1 MSPKRETRHQREV
14 REALEGFCRLRRD
27 PDRSRV
33 WLAWYGYRSLRERW
47 DDPPRRLDVMEAYV
61 TILEAEKWR
70 RGFRPPTTFHEAN
83 GRIRARIREGRLR
96 EPGEH

>member
-1 MSPKRETRHQREV
+1 MSPRRESRRDREI
-14 REALEGFCRLRRD
+14 REALEQFCCLRRD

-47 DDPPRRLDVMEAYV
+47 DDLPRRLDVMEAYG

-83 GRIRARIREGRLR
+83 GRIRARIREGQLR
-96 EPGEH
+96 EPGGR